1 MKKRIM
7 RILVLI
13 LIFIVGVAGFS
24 CLMNSQN
31 TDNRTDLQTA
41 VIPCMAME
49 IGGIEVNRMYGYAQ
63 DMDEAYMRDTLTP
76 VGTDKSLSVSIT
88 PYGRKIEVWCM
99 RSEALMEAR

>member
-1 MKKRIM
+1 M
-7 RILVLI
+7 RILILI

-49 IGGIEVNRMYGYAQ
+49 IGE
-63 DMDEAYMRDTLTP
+63 
-76 VGTDKSLSVSIT
+76 
-88 PYGRKIEVWCM
+88 
-99 RSEALMEAR
+99 